1 MVKIITDSTSDMT
14 EEEWKQYDVDVV
26 FLNVETENGA
36 TYKDRK
42 ELRPD
47 DFYDLLANSNRLPKT
62 SQPSPGDFLETF
74 ERYPNQEL
82 VVLPMSK
89 ELSGTYQSALL
100 AKSMSKREDIYI
112 VNTLQTAQGL
122 RYLVDEAIKL
132 RDEGKTGQE
141 IVEAIEDLRDHIQL
155 IAVVDTL
162 DYLYKGG
169 RLSKS
174 IMMAGNFLKIHPII
188 GLDEGK
194 IVMFSKARG
203 KKSIIKEIEK
213 LMDTHEVIR
222 DQAYFGFSGKNG
234 TVEMDTFQDPLI
246 ENYGFQ
252 TYSTGQIGSLIG
264 THTGPGL
271 RLIVYRFMK

>member
-14 EEEWKQYDVDVV
+14 EEEWKQHDVDVV
-26 FLNVETENGA
+26 FLNVETENGM

-42 ELRPD
+42 ELHPD
-47 DFYDLLANSNRLPKT
+47 DFYDLLANSNQLPKT

-100 AKSMSKREDIYI
+100 AKSMSEREDIYI

-122 RYLVDEAIKL
+122 RCLIDEAIKL
-132 RDEGKTGQE
+132 RDEGKTGKE
-141 IVEAIEDLRDHIQL
+141 IVAAIEDLRDHIQL

-162 DYLYKGG
+162 EYLYKGG

-213 LMDTHEVIR
+213 LMDAHEVIR
-222 DQAYFGFSGKNG
+222 EQAYFGFSGKNG

-271 RLIVYRFMK
+271 RLIVYRFM

>member
-14 EEEWKQYDVDVV
+14 EEEWKQHDVDVV
-26 FLNVETENGA
+26 FLNVETENGT

-42 ELRPD
+42 ELHPD
-47 DFYDLLANSNRLPKT
+47 DFYDLLANSNQLPKT

-74 ERYPNQEL
+74 KRYPNQEL

-100 AKSMSKREDIYI
+100 AKSMSEREDIYI

-122 RYLVDEAIKL
+122 RCLIDEAIKL
-132 RDEGKTGQE
+132 RDEGKTGKE
-141 IVEAIEDLRDHIQL
+141 IVAEIEDLRDHIQL

-162 DYLYKGG
+162 EYLYKGG

-213 LMDTHEVIR
+213 LIDAHEVIR
-222 DQAYFGFSGKNG
+222 EQAYFGFSGKNG

-271 RLIVYRFMK
+271 RLIVYRFM